1 LLLYLHNLHVHAH
14 VQGFASVILAIF
26 AKHSWR
32 TGDRDSAVRLA
43 KWAKYIAVTSI
54 LMGIITLVVAL
65 SITRGRRHHNMMCR
79 RWGNC

>member
-1 LLLYLHNLHVHAH
+1 M
-14 VQGFASVILAIF
+14 QGFASVILAIF

-43 KWAKYIAVTSI
+43 KWAKYIAITSI
-54 LMGIITLVVAL
+54 LMGIITLVVAV
-65 SITRGRRHHNMMCR
+65 SITRGRRRHHNMMCH